1 MNIPPHSNSFFS
13 NKSYHIRSNRNN
25 SVLGLVLSERCN
37 FVPRVKGL
45 GLGVRV
51 RVLGTRLRALDN
63 FVGFSGDHRHS
74 TLLPLT
80 KMLIS
85 SLPKLPKGA
94 QCCKRNSLLFE

>member
-1 MNIPPHSNSFFS
+1 MV
-13 NKSYHIRSNRNN
+13 RSQ
-25 SVLGLVLSERCN
+25 G
-37 FVPRVKGL
+37 KGF
-45 GLGVRV
+45 RV

-94 QCCKRNSLLFE
+94 QCCKRNSLLFELYGVRTGPGKSWHFIVAFSRTGKSWNKSWKKATGPGKFR